1 MMTVLDENLYWRIV
15 ADRLPTKEIIMHCTV
30 KKWSHTIYKH
40 LLGALCRI
48 QQDLKEPLYAP
59 CMNPKQEKFLLMMG
73 FSSVEKFIYTVD
85 GDWYQLFK
93 FEVH

>member
-15 ADRLPTKEIIMHCTV
+15 ADRVPTQEVIIHCTV
-30 KKWSHTIYKH
+30 KKWTHTIYKH
-40 LLGALCRI
+40 LLGAICRI

-59 CMNPKQEKFLLMMG
+59 CMNAKQEKFLSMMG
-73 FSSVEKFIYTVD
+73 FYPVDKAIYTRD
-85 GDWYQLFK
+85 GECYPLSK